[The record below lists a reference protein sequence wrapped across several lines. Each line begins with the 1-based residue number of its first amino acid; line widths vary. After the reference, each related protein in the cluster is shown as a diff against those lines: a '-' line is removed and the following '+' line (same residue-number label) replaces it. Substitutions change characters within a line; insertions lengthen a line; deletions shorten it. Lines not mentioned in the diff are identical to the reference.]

1 MTDADENPELR
12 PAGYVQ
18 SFERGLAVIR
28 CFGPDAPRL
37 TLTEVARRCDLTRA
51 AARRY
56 LITLESLGYVGAN
69 GREFFLLP
77 RVLELGYAYLA
88 SASLPDVARVHL
100 APLARQLSESCSA
113 AVLDRGDI
121 LYVSRTS
128 ANRIMSIA
136 LGIGDR
142 LPAYCTAMG
151 RVLLAAEP
159 DEDLD
164 AYLENLTPEP
174 RTPHTL
180 TDKAAI
186 RSEIIATRERGW
198 CSIDQE
204 VELGVRSI
212 ALPIHDGEG
221 VVAAMNVSAHAS
233 RMTVEELEGSVLE
246 AARTAATAIAA
257 DLRLRR

>member
-1 MTDADENPELR
+1 MNDDDESPVLR
-12 PAGYVQ
+12 PTGYVQ

-28 CFGPDAPRL
+28 CFGPDASRL
-37 TLTEVARRCDLTRA
+37 TLTEVAQRCDLTRA

-56 LITLESLGYVGAN
+56 LITLESLGYVGAS
-69 GREFFLLP
+69 GRDFFLLP

-88 SASLPDVARVHL
+88 SSPVAEVTRLHL
-100 APLARQLSESCSA
+100 APLARNLSESCSA
-113 AVLDRGDI
+113 AVLDRDEI
-121 LYVSRTS
+121 LYIARSS

-136 LGIGDR
+136 LAVGDR

-151 RVLLAAEP
+151 RVLLAAGS

-164 AYLENLTPEP
+164 AYLERLEPEP
-174 RTPHTL
+174 RTPYTL
-180 TDKAAI
+180 TDRAAI
-186 RSEIIATRERGW
+186 RAEILATRERGW

-204 VELGVRSI
+204 VELGVRSVG
-212 ALPIHDGEG
+212 LPIHDGDG
-221 VVAAMNVSAHAS
+221 VVAAMNVSAHAA

-246 AARTAATAIAA
+246 AARAAAAAIDA